1 MRNGRFPHMAKRLAA
16 CVAFLFGAL
25 IFQGCGK
32 DEPEPYAALDGRF
45 PEGRPGLAD
54 VAERTQ
60 DAEYM
65 ARLRERAGEFAAS
78 SQAAAKAKSAAEH
91 FRGQLVAALAK
102 RVKREPPAAMVGQEL
117 AKNDHYQ
124 ALLKAQREAEAALEA
139 KRRENV
145 AAIRAR
151 MTAGRDAYDALRAE
165 ADAKAKAAGLPV
177 RAAREAKAAEPKLKE
192 RALPAKATPDTQA

>member
-1 MRNGRFPHMAKRLAA
+1 MRNRRFPHMAKRLAT
-16 CVAFLFGAL
+16 CVAFLFGTL

-32 DEPEPYAALDGRF
+32 DEPGPYAALDERF
-45 PEGRPGLAD
+45 PKGRPGFAD

-65 ARLRERAGEFAAS
+65 AQLRERAGEFVAL
-78 SQAAAKAKSAAEH
+78 SQAATKAKSAAEH
-91 FRGQLVAALAK
+91 FRGQLVAALTR
-102 RVKREPPAAMVGQEL
+102 RVKREPPPAMVAQEL

-139 KRRENV
+139 KRQENV

-151 MTAGRDAYDALRAE
+151 MTAERDAYDALRAE
-165 ADAKAKAAGLPV
+165 ADAKARAAGLPT
-177 RAAREAKAAEPKLKE
+177 RAAREAEAAEPRARE
-192 RALPAKATPDTQA
+192 RVLPVEATPDKQA